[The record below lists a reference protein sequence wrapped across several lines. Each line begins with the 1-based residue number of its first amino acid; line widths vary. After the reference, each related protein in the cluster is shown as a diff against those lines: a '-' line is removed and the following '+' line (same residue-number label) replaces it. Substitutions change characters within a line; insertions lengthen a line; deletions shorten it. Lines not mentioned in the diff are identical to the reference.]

1 MVAELVTSR
10 RPLGSTGIEVGPLS
24 FGSAPLATA
33 FWGTTEDV
41 AVVTARRAVEVG
53 IGLFD
58 TAPLYGLGEAEE
70 RLGRALGDRRDVMVA
85 IATKVGRTLVDH
97 DGEREPV
104 FDFSADATWRQL
116 DASLARLRRD
126 RVDLVHVHDPDD
138 HLAEALDGC
147 LPALRARQAE
157 GVVGAVSLGTTQC
170 ATALHFLR
178 HADLDA
184 LMLAGRLTLLDQS
197 AADEV
202 VPACAGAGVPLLAAG
217 VFNSGVL
224 ARPTEGSWFEYAPA
238 DSATVARARGLGEVC
253 ARFDVSLKA
262 AAMAFPLRFEPV
274 VTVVVGMAS
283 PDEVDENVA
292 LIQAGIP
299 AQLWAALDEVS
310 P

>member
-1 MVAELVTSR
+1 MTAELVRAR
-10 RPLGSTGIEVGPLS
+10 RPLGATGMEVGPLS

-33 FWGTTEDV
+33 FWGNTDGV
-41 AVVTARRAVEVG
+41 AVATAQRAVEVG

-70 RLGRALGDRRDVMVA
+70 RLGRALDGRSDVA
-85 IATKVGRTLVDH
+85 IATKVGRTLV
-97 DGEREPV
+97 EQEPV
-104 FDFSADATWRQL
+104 FDFSADATRRQL

-147 LPALRARQAE
+147 VPALRALQDE
-157 GVVGAVSLGTTQC
+157 GVVGAVSLGTTKC
-170 ATALHFLR
+170 ATAVHFLR

-184 LMLAGRLTLLDQS
+184 LMLAGRLTLLDRS

-202 VPACAGAGVPLLAAG
+202 VPACARAGVPLIAAG

-224 ARPTEGSWFEYAPA
+224 ARLTEGSWFEYAPA
-238 DSATVARARGLGEVC
+238 AAAILARARGLTEVC
-253 ARFDVSLKA
+253 AGFDVSLKS
-262 AAMAFPLRFEPV
+262 AAMAFPRRFEPV

-292 LIQAGIP
+292 LIEAGVP
-299 AQLWAALDEVS
+299 DELWEALDEVNA
-310 P
+310 